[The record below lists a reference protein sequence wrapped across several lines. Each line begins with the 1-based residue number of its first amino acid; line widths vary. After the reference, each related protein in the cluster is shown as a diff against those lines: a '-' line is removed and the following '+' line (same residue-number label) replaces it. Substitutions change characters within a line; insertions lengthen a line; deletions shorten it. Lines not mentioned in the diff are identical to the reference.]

1 MQTAP
6 TLACA
11 AAPAATRGAYK
22 WWVVFMLWFV
32 CFLNYADRQAISA
45 IFPKLQQEFGFDKEQ
60 LGLIGSAFMWVYAFG
75 APLAGYIGDRVRR
88 KELILGGCVFWSLI
102 TVLTGRCAK
111 FWQFVTVR
119 ASEGFGE
126 TFYFPASMSLISDYH
141 GPQTRS
147 KALSFHQSSVYIGTV
162 AGTWVAAIL
171 AQHYGW
177 RLGFYFF
184 GSAGILLAI
193 VLFALLREPR
203 RGMSESL
210 DQSESDRLPV
220 SELLATVLA
229 QPTAILLMLAFLG
242 ANFVATIFLV
252 WAPTFLVEKFHY
264 TLANA
269 GFSGTAFI
277 HLSSAV
283 SAPLGGVLADALSRR
298 RAGGRMLVQAC
309 GLLIGA
315 AFVFLVGAT
324 NRTQVLL
331 ISMTLFGF
339 CKGLYDS
346 NIFASLYD
354 VVEPR
359 ARATAAGFMNT
370 VGWIGG
376 AFGPLY
382 VGYFALHGS
391 WGSQI
396 ANMSH
401 AIAMTAGI
409 YIVSGVL
416 LLVAARRCS
425 HASRGTGFQ
434 PVQAARS

>member
-6 TLACA
+6 TLSYATSE
-11 AAPAATRGAYK
+11 PATRGSYK

-45 IFPKLQQEFGFDKEQ
+45 IFPKLEQEFGFNKEQ
-60 LGLIGSAFMWVYAFG
+60 LGLIGSAFMWVYALG
-75 APLAGYIGDRVRR
+75 APLAGYIGDRMRR

-102 TVLTGRCAK
+102 TVLTGRCTAL
-111 FWQFVTVR
+111 WQFVTVR

-141 GPQTRS
+141 GPRTRS

-193 VLFALLREPR
+193 VLFALLREPS

-210 DQSESDRLPV
+210 DPRQIARLPA
-220 SELLATVLA
+220 SELLASVLA
-229 QPTAILLMLAFLG
+229 QPTAVLLMLAFLG

-264 TLANA
+264 TLATA

-283 SAPLGGVLADALSRR
+283 SAPLGGVIADALARR
-298 RAGGRMLVQAC
+298 KAGGRMLVQAF
-309 GLLIGA
+309 GLLSGA
-315 AFVFLVGAT
+315 SFVFLVGAT
-324 NRTQVLL
+324 DRTGVLL

-370 VGWIGG
+370 VGWLGG
-376 AFGPLY
+376 ALGPLY
-382 VGYFALHGS
+382 VGYFALHGAY
-391 WGSQI
+391 GSQV

-401 AIAMTAGI
+401 AISLAAGI
-409 YIVSGVL
+409 YILSGL
-416 LLVAARRCS
+416 LLLAAARN
-425 HASRGTGFQ
+425 RGPGH
-434 PVQAARS
+434 

>member
-1 MQTAP
+1 MPAP
-6 TLACA
+6 MLSY
-11 AAPAATRGAYK
+11 APAPPATRGAYK
-22 WWVVFMLWFV
+22 WWVVFMLWFI

-45 IFPKLQQEFGFDKEQ
+45 IFPKLQEEFGFDKEQ

-88 KELILGGCVFWSLI
+88 KELILGGCIFWSLI
-102 TVLTGRCAK
+102 TVLTGRCTRL
-111 FWQFVTVR
+111 WQFVTVR

-147 KALSFHQSSVYIGTV
+147 KALSFHQSSVYVGTV
-162 AGTWVAAIL
+162 AGTWIAALL

-184 GSAGILLAI
+184 GAAGIVLAI
-193 VLFALLREPR
+193 VLFALLREPG

-210 DQSESDRLPV
+210 DQTGKVRLPA
-220 SELLATVLA
+220 SELLASVLA
-229 QPTAILLMLAFLG
+229 QPTAVLLMLAFLG

-264 TLANA
+264 TLSTA

-277 HLSSAV
+277 HLTSAV
-283 SAPLGGVLADALSRR
+283 SAPLGGVMADALARR
-298 RAGGRMLVQAC
+298 RPGGRMLVQAS

-315 AFVFLVGAT
+315 GFVFLVAVT
-324 NRTQVLL
+324 DRTPVLL
-331 ISMTLFGF
+331 VSMTLFGF

-370 VGWIGG
+370 VGWGGG
-376 AFGPLY
+376 ALGPLY
-382 VGYFALHGS
+382 VGYFALHGRYS
-391 WGSQI
+391 SQI
-396 ANMSH
+396 QNMSH
-401 AIAMTAGI
+401 AIALTAGI

-416 LLVAARRCS
+416 LLVAARLCARR
-425 HASRGTGFQ
+425 ADN
-434 PVQAARS
+434 PVTMR